1 MQPRNPA
8 DRKNQN
14 TRDAP
19 RRVVL
24 GGFSSKRGRQLD
36 PRFEENT
43 TADNAAPGPLPAEA
57 TGDPHAPRRPGAE
70 ALLTLISGVLAGITG
85 VYVATH
91 SVLITVIAAAMA
103 LMVAAMVLIFW
114 R

>member
-1 MQPRNPA
+1 MP
-8 DRKNQN
+8 
-14 TRDAP
+14 
-19 RRVVL
+19 
-24 GGFSSKRGRQLD
+24 
-36 PRFEENT
+36 PRFRYR
-43 TADNAAPGPLPAEA
+43 
-57 TGDPHAPRRPGAE
+57 RRPPVIRPHRGGR
-70 ALLTLISGVLAGITG
+70 ALKRFSLSSVGLLADITG